1 MEFWNNKLKDDPYK
15 LQNINKKDIELAEKA
30 FHIKLPQAYIDLLIE
45 QNGGYLERTCLPVN
59 FKNDW
64 ADDHILFDYLLGINK
79 DKGIMKSNYL
89 LKEWGVK
96 EKNLIIISGD
106 GHFFIALDYRTN
118 EENPTIVYIDT
129 TEDKITTIYEDFST
143 MVNSLYEEDVDNQED
158 IEEMEELR
166 KHLQDSKKRSIELM
180 ESVDTDNIVEG
191 IHMYFGANAGFIQN
205 DDVLFLK
212 KLIQFIHHSNE
223 DIRIAA
229 AECLWHSINN
239 GSIKDNNLISL
250 VLDIFKN
257 ENHPDIKY
265 FYDDIIENQ
274 VK

>member
-1 MEFWNNKLKDDPYK
+1 MEFWNYKLKDDPYK

-30 FHIKLPQAYIDLLIE
+30 FHIKLPQAYIDLLTE
-45 QNGGYLERTCLPVN
+45 QNGGCLEKTCLPVN

-64 ADDHILFDYLLGINK
+64 ADDHILFDYLLGIKK
-79 DKGIMKSNYL
+79 DKGIMESNYL

-118 EENPTIVYIDT
+118 KENPTIVYIDT
-129 TEDKITTIYEDFST
+129 TEDKITKIYEDFST
-143 MVNSLYEEDVDNQED
+143 MVNSLYEEDVENKED
-158 IEEMEELR
+158 IEEIEELR
-166 KHLQDSKKRSIELM
+166 KHLQNSKKRSIELM
-180 ESVDTDNIVEG
+180 ESMDNDDIVEG
-191 IHMYFGANAGFIQN
+191 IHMYFDANAGFIQEN
-205 DDVLFLK
+205 DVYIE
-212 KLIQFIHHSNE
+212 KLIKFIQHSNE
-223 DIRIAA
+223 DIRLAA
-229 AECLWHSINN
+229 AECLWRSI
-239 GSIKDNNLISL
+239 SIGNIKENKVISL

-274 VK
+274 TK

>member
-45 QNGGYLERTCLPVN
+45 QNGGYLEKTCLPVI

-64 ADDHILFDYLLGINK
+64 ADDHILFDYLLGIKK
-79 DKGIMKSNYL
+79 DKGIMESNYL

-129 TEDKITTIYEDFST
+129 TEDKITKIYEDFST
-143 MVNSLYEEDVDNQED
+143 MVNSLYEEDVENQED

-166 KHLQDSKKRSIELM
+166 KHLKDSKKRSIELM
-180 ESVDTDNIVEG
+180 ESMENDDIVEG
-191 IHMYFGANAGFIQN
+191 IHMYVGANAGFIQDN
-205 DDVLFLK
+205 DVFIN
-212 KLIQFIHHSNE
+212 KLIQFIQHSNE
-223 DIRIAA
+223 DIRLAA
-229 AECLWHSINN
+229 AECLWRSINN
-239 GSIKDNNLISL
+239 GNIKDNKVISL

-274 VK
+274 PK

>member
-1 MEFWNNKLKDDPYK
+1 MEFWNYKLKDDPYK

-45 QNGGYLERTCLPVN
+45 QNGGCLKNTYLPVN
-59 FKNDW
+59 FKNW
-64 ADDHILFDYLLGINK
+64 ADNHILFDYLLGIKK
-79 DKGIMKSNYL
+79 DKGIMESNYL

-118 EENPTIVYIDT
+118 EEKPTIVYIDT
-129 TEDKITTIYEDFST
+129 TENQITKIYEDFST
-143 MVNSLYEEDVDNQED
+143 MVNSLYEEEDLENQED
-158 IEEMEELR
+158 IEEIEELR
-166 KHLQDSKKRSIELM
+166 KHLQNSKKKSIELM
-180 ESVDTDNIVEG
+180 ESMDNDDIVEG
-191 IHMYFGANAGFIQN
+191 IHMYVGATAGFIQE
-205 DDVLFLK
+205 DYVFIEKLLK
-212 KLIQFIHHSNE
+212 FIQHSNE
-223 DIRIAA
+223 DIRLAA
-229 AECLWHSINN
+229 AECLWRSISSGN
-239 GSIKDNNLISL
+239 IKENKVISL

-274 VK
+274 AK